1 MKAKEVAER
10 FANMNPESEVWITYI
25 TKDDIAETFSECEYT
40 DENDN
45 LIDTEPYVTEA
56 VVKEIVDN
64 LDNDDFLWERFN
76 ENYSDT
82 CREVLARL
90 IDEDK
95 EDRELWDI
103 PATKITGETHD
114 NN

>member
-1 MKAKEVAER
+1 MKAKELAER
-10 FANMNPESEVWITYI
+10 FASMNPDDEVWITYI

-45 LIDTEPYVTEA
+45 VIDTQQYITDSVI
-56 VVKEIVDN
+56 KEVIRQI
-64 LDNDDFLWERFN
+64 DNDDSLWERFN
-76 ENYSDT
+76 ENYGDT

-95 EDRELWDI
+95 QDKELWD
-103 PATKITGETHD
+103 TEGEPSESK
-114 NN
+114 